1 MKHCCLGIVA
11 SLLLTV
17 SAWADLTIH
26 LQSPFRDNATS
37 SGYIPHIVGGVTDYN
52 PGFGATSRTM
62 MKSEGDSWYSYTWE
76 GKTVADF
83 QDWQDFEFKA
93 CPNTDDYNFNNN
105 NCVSWTEGGK
115 TRITAFF
122 GTETEI
128 WLYTDTKDKSYRKSF
143 MAPGSKIVWFKSPW
157 GNKVL
162 PQMIFGTD
170 SVLMRFNEGDKEKC
184 GWFYG
189 ALTPAMI
196 EANPLLMGY
205 FVRYKAP
212 WYTVPASRDS
222 FVDFAGL
229 LQVQDTLYVDGTVPN
244 PVVSAEI
251 GTAGECFD
259 PTRRLHIYH
268 PWRTN
273 TTFRDSTFYIKI
285 DNNIL
290 NAPTGLSS
298 EGEYKYWRH
307 IDFADSLVG
316 SAQWNSQMSTVQI
329 LRGSND
335 WPQHPYFQDSQ
346 RPHAS
351 DFFPTG
357 IYETWFYTSTSLET
371 FELAFYPP
379 EPKVIRL
386 KSPWENQSPSMVIE
400 STGDIIKMGPLTDT
414 CGWYTG
420 TVYKHATDWRVYF
433 KQTFGMERYGGKGVV
448 AELDNLDSLISLDS
462 LMALHDTVWVY
473 PNPKQRYE
481 PSDTTR
487 YPGILGICPSL
498 KISALVVDWAGESHD
513 DGIDVDFGGIYQG
526 NAYTTIMGLD
536 QNGDLAELKTC
547 SGHVPGMVQDTLV
560 NGAPARVDSLVYP
573 WAQCSAA
580 REIEKWFIP
589 QVVAK
594 DAAGNEYKNGV
605 CRDISLTLDEEGFWQ
620 ADFTNEEGDCNDT
633 INPGFYPIDD
643 LQYLDSAKTVLN
655 PKFDWDIQGCKHNY
669 SFAMKVS
676 AQFRYVKGQYFEFR
690 GDDDVWVFIN
700 NRLVVDIG
708 GCHSPVEGG
717 VNLDTIGQNDPSL
730 KLVEGREYPF
740 HIFFSERNA
749 TGSNFKMRTSI
760 NLQTQKTYYPV
771 EEKTT
776 DGTIKYTI
784 LQLLMDESISCDVS
798 STSKIDT
805 MPAQSSFVLF
815 GDDDRIPSTGMELL
829 PGSVAGINIDENMAG
844 FVIDTVEIVRK
855 RSLAPG
861 SYMLQ
866 FFLASDMT
874 QSSEVFF
881 TVPAYPL
888 PDIAFIDVFSGV
900 DSVRIF
906 DPTGISLRGLPF
918 DGSANDT
925 LLTHVAYPDTVPLQ
939 VGVFYIANLCK
950 DCFAVLDLTTSFP
963 ISFLDEKKQRVNKL
977 ITDSTGVAKFYVVGD
992 SSVTNA
998 SFEISG
1004 GAVANVISWGS
1015 IHFKEPPVPF
1025 ANSGEAFDRNGDGVL
1040 DSISIVFN
1048 KAFDETIPDTIAWTF
1063 GSDDWHTVAS
1073 AQSVALLMQDEKSL
1087 AIHADSL
1094 QNKVFTGGAKEL
1106 YQGSFRY
1113 HYTYMDKET
1122 GQMTQLSLD
1131 GLAIEDRMG
1140 AILVDKPIVKPVSG
1154 NLNKLT
1160 VYISEAARMDLVNGI
1175 QFLEFKDKTGELVNP
1190 SLLSVMSV
1198 IPAMTSNYF
1207 DVLYQKKDD
1216 TILPEVGFMVRLV
1229 PGVLPD
1235 LNGNVPHVD
1244 NPWLRIEGEQR
1255 VGVESPGVVGIDP
1268 ANWNPGT
1275 WPYQNDVAPVRVDV
1289 AKNIDDVIAET
1300 GLPGELIKF
1309 DLSEVAKTL
1318 LLNSSESRDVVL
1330 SKVKIK
1336 WEVEYFSTL
1345 GQFVNSQKGE
1355 VACNDKDVFGSDCVE
1370 NPGNVFLMW
1379 DARSNK
1385 GRFVGTGVYI
1395 AKLKFKIF
1403 QGDKVAGKSE
1413 ETFTLGIRRHGNK

>member
-1 MKHCCLGIVA
+1 MKHSCLGIVFLLFLSA
-11 SLLLTV
+11 S
-17 SAWADLTIH
+17 SWADLTIH
-26 LQSPFRDNATS
+26 LQSPFRNDATAS
-37 SGYIPHIVGGVTDYN
+37 EYIPHIVGGVTDYN

-62 MKSEGDSWYSYTWE
+62 MKSEGDDWYVYTWT
-76 GKTVADF
+76 GKTIADF

-93 CPNTDDYNFNNN
+93 CPNTDDNNYNNN

-115 TRITAFF
+115 SRITSFF

-128 WLYTDTKDKSYRKSF
+128 WLYTDATSKEYTKSF

-157 GNKVL
+157 GNKAL
-162 PQMIFGTD
+162 PQMIFGAD
-170 SVLMRFNEGDKEKC
+170 SVLMRYNEGDKEKC

-189 ALTPAMI
+189 ALTPSMVA
-196 EANPLLMGY
+196 ANPLLTGY

-212 WYTVPASRDS
+212 WYVVPADKDS
-222 FVDFAGL
+222 VVDFSGIAL
-229 LQVQDTLYVDGTVPN
+229 QDTIFVDGTVPN
-244 PVVSAEI
+244 PKLALEI
-251 GTAGECFD
+251 GTPGECFD

-273 TTFRDSTFYIKI
+273 STFRDSTFYIKI

-290 NAPTGLSS
+290 NTPTGLST

-316 SAQWNSQMSTVQI
+316 SAQWNSQMATVQI

-335 WPQHPYFQDSQ
+335 WPQHPYFPEAS
-346 RPHAS
+346 RPRAGEL
-351 DFFPTG
+351 FPTG
-357 IYETWFYTSTSLET
+357 VYETWMYTSTSLET
-371 FELAFYPP
+371 LDLVFYPP
-379 EPKVIRL
+379 EPKVVRL

-433 KQTFGMERYGGKGVV
+433 KQSFGMERYGGKGIVG
-448 AELDNLDSLISLDS
+448 EMENLDSLVVLDS

-473 PNPKQRYE
+473 PNPKRSYM
-481 PSDTTR
+481 PSDTTC

-498 KISALVVDWAGESHD
+498 KISALVLDWAGESHAD
-513 DGIDVDFGGIYQG
+513 SIDVDFGGIYGG
-526 NAYTTIMGLD
+526 NAYTTVTGID
-536 QNGDLAELKTC
+536 QNGELTEFKTC

-560 NGAPARVDSLVYP
+560 NGVPARVDSLVYP
-573 WAQCSAA
+573 WGQCSAA
-580 REIEKWFIP
+580 HEIEKWFIP
-589 QVVAK
+589 QVVAT
-594 DAAGNEYKNGV
+594 DAAGREYKNGV
-605 CRDISLTLDEEGFWQ
+605 CRDISLSLDDEGFWQ

-643 LQYLDSAKTVLN
+643 LRYLDSAKTVLN
-655 PKFDWDIQGCKHNY
+655 PKFDWDVQGCHHNY
-669 SFAMKVS
+669 SFSMKVS
-676 AQFRYVKGQYFEFR
+676 AQFKYVKGQYFEFR

-717 VNLDTIGQNDPSL
+717 VNLDTIGQNDPSQ
-730 KLVEGREYPF
+730 KLIEGREYPF

-771 EEKTT
+771 EEITN
-776 DGTIKYTI
+776 DGTIKYSI

-805 MPAQSSFVLF
+805 ALAQSTFVLF
-815 GDDDRIPSTGMELL
+815 GDDDRIPSTGLDLL
-829 PGSVAGINIDENMAG
+829 PGTIAGIEIAENMAG
-844 FVIDTVEIVRK
+844 FVIDTAAIVRN

-861 SYMLQ
+861 SYMMQ
-866 FFLASDMT
+866 FSLASDPT

-888 PDIAFIDVFSGV
+888 PDIAFIDVFNSP
-900 DSVRIF
+900 DSIKAF
-906 DPTGISLRGLPF
+906 DPTGITLRGLPF

-925 LLTHVAYPDTVPLQ
+925 LLTHVAYPDTIPLQ
-939 VGVFYIANLCK
+939 VGVFYVANLCK
-950 DCFAVLDLTTSFP
+950 DCFAALDLKTSFP
-963 ISFLDEKKQRVNKL
+963 IGFLDEKKQRVNRL
-977 ITDSTGVAKFYVVGD
+977 ITDSTGVVKFYVVGD

-998 SFEISG
+998 SFEVSG
-1004 GAVANVISWGS
+1004 ESVANVISWGN

-1025 ANSGEAFDRNGDGVL
+1025 ANSGEGFDRDGDGIL
-1040 DSISIVFN
+1040 DSIAVVFN
-1048 KAFDETIPDTIAWTF
+1048 KPFDETIPDTVAWAF
-1063 GSDDWHTVAS
+1063 GSEEWHTIAS
-1073 AQSVALLMQDEKSL
+1073 VESVSLLKENEQTL
-1087 AIHADSL
+1087 VIAADKL
-1094 QNKVFTGGAKEL
+1094 MDDVFTGGAKEL

-1131 GLAIEDRMG
+1131 GLAIEDRIG
-1140 AILVDKPIVKPVSG
+1140 AILEERPIVKPVSD
-1154 NLNKLT
+1154 NVNKLT
-1160 VYISEAARMDLVNGI
+1160 VYISEATQISAVNGF
-1175 QFLEFKDKTGELVNP
+1175 QFLEFKDKAGELVDP
-1190 SLLSVMSV
+1190 SMFSIMSV
-1198 IPAMTSNYF
+1198 SPTRNSNYY
-1207 DVLYQKKDD
+1207 DVMFLKNDN
-1216 TILPEVGFMVRLV
+1216 TILPDVGFMVRLV

-1235 LNGNVPHVD
+1235 LNGNVPHVN
-1244 NPWLRIEGEQR
+1244 NPWRRIEGEQR
-1255 VGVESPGVVGIDP
+1255 VGVESPGVVAI
-1268 ANWNPGT
+1268 NPVDFT
-1275 WPYQNDVAPVRVDV
+1275 PEMWPHKKDVAPVRVDV
-1289 AKNIDDVIAET
+1289 AKNIDEVIAET
-1300 GLPGELIKF
+1300 GYPGELIKF
-1309 DLSEVAKTL
+1309 DLSEVGKTL
-1318 LLNSSESRDVVL
+1318 LLNTNEPRDVAL

-1336 WEVEYFSTL
+1336 WEVDYFSSL
-1345 GQFVNSQKGE
+1345 GHFVNSQSGV
-1355 VACNDKDVFGSDCVE
+1355 VACNDKDIFGTDCVD
-1370 NPGNVFLMW
+1370 NSGNIFLMW

-1395 AKLKFKIF
+1395 AKLKFKILS
-1403 QGDKVAGKSE
+1403 DVNVVGKYD
-1413 ETFTLGIRRHGNK
+1413 ETFNLGIRRHGKK